1 MNPVPQQEPS
11 PYANSLLN
19 ATEPVLPTPSTTR
32 FFADFASTY
41 YHPRSLLPLSPP
53 PSPVNQASDSKS
65 SGSAKQS
72 GYSSRFST
80 FESGIDLFTTRDA
93 EVGVFDE
100 DIRLWIEECD
110 ELQAIQV
117 FTSSDDAWSGFSSRY
132 VERLRDEL
140 GKCCI
145 WVWGL
150 GSSVDESFYSASGKM
165 SRTQRYE
172 STTNSALAISKFS
185 EHASLF
191 VPLALPKRLPLDIE
205 LDRQVLWH
213 TSGLL
218 SAAVESATIS
228 TRLREGERVPT
239 VQDWQD
245 ALSGGG
251 RRTIAALALDPDCSF
266 EDRPEK
272 GQDTRTRNSNVLE
285 DEETDALKD
294 LPIKLSPEIEA
305 NASFARQ
312 PSRNKVFA
320 RIDGF
325 RSADEKNRELFL
337 LDGKLP
343 SRGGPL
349 LER

>member
-1 MNPVPQQEPS
+1 M
-11 PYANSLLN
+11 
-19 ATEPVLPTPSTTR
+19 
-32 FFADFASTY
+32 FA
-41 YHPRSLLPLSPP
+41 
-53 PSPVNQASDSKS
+53 
-65 SGSAKQS
+65 
-72 GYSSRFST
+72 
-80 FESGIDLFTTRDA
+80 TRDA
-93 EVGVFDE
+93 EVDVFDE

-150 GSSVDESFYSASGKM
+150 DSSADESFYSASGKM
-165 SRTQRYE
+165 SRTQKQE

-185 EHASLF
+185 EQASLF
-191 VPLALPKRLPLDIE
+191 LPLALPKKLPLDLE
-205 LDRQVLWH
+205 LDSQVLWH

-228 TRLREGERVPT
+228 TRLREGDRVPT

-251 RRTIAALALDPDCSF
+251 RRPIAALALDYDCSF
-266 EDRPEK
+266 ESRPEK
-272 GQDTRTRNSNVLE
+272 GQDTRMQNSDVLE
-285 DEETDALKD
+285 DEGADSSKD
-294 LPIKLSPEIEA
+294 LPINLFPEVET
-305 NASFARQ
+305 NTGFPRL

-325 RSADEKNRELFL
+325 RSAAEQNMELFL
-337 LDGKLP
+337 SDGKLP